1 MKKNSQS
8 YNYNLVHNLQVSLSK
23 EQIESINN
31 TNSVAQ
37 KDMCVTQLY
46 Y

>member
-1 MKKNSQS
+1 MKKINQS

-23 EQIESINN
+23 EQIKSMNN
-31 TNSVAQ
+31 TKSIAQ
-37 KDMCVTQLY
+37 KDTHVTQLY